1 MLLFVI
7 ITLII
12 ILNIYF
18 IFNLYLVNED
28 SKLTLCKNMNELK
41 LSLYKKNPSL
51 INIPKNN
58 IDPEIFEDLNP
69 CYKNIDLFD
78 NLEIKSKI
86 NFSEILLNSNLC
98 CNLKYSLS
106 YFNKK
111 QLLDFKKCNNNYHI
125 ISNLYG
131 NEFYIYLL
139 HPKYKSLDEDLLKN
153 SEKVLIKPYDIL
165 IIPFGWKYLQEINE
179 KTINY
184 HIDVDNYFTFIHN
197 SILNKILY
205 NI

>member
-1 MLLFVI
+1 MLLFII

-18 IFNLYLVNED
+18 VINLYLINED

-58 IDPEIFEDLNP
+58 IDLEIFEDLNS
-69 CYKNIDLFD
+69 CYKNTDLFN
-78 NLEIKSKI
+78 NLNIKSKI
-86 NFSEILLNSNLC
+86 NFSEILLNSNLS

-106 YFNKK
+106 YYNKK
-111 QLLDFKKCNNNYHI
+111 QLLDFKECKNNNHI
-125 ISNLYG
+125 ISNIDSKD
-131 NEFYIYLL
+131 FYIYLL
-139 HPKYKSLDEDLLKN
+139 HPKYKHLNDEDSLIQ
-153 SEKVLIKPYDIL
+153 SEKILIKPYDIL
-165 IIPFGWKYLQEINE
+165 IIPFGWKYLQEIND

-197 SILNKILY
+197 SILNKI
-205 NI
+205 

>member
-18 IFNLYLVNED
+18 VINLYLINED

-51 INIPKNN
+51 INIPKTN
-58 IDPEIFEDLNP
+58 IDLETFEELNP
-69 CYKNIDLFD
+69 SYKNIELFD
-78 NLEIKSKI
+78 NLNLKSKI
-86 NFSEILLNSNLC
+86 NFSEILLNSNLS

-111 QLLDFKKCNNNYHI
+111 QLLDFKECKNNNHI
-125 ISNLYG
+125 ISNIDSK
-131 NEFYIYLL
+131 EFYVYLL
-139 HPKYKSLDEDLLKN
+139 HPKYKHLNDEDSLKN

-184 HIDVDNYFTFIHN
+184 HIDIDNYFTIIHN
-197 SILNKILY
+197 TILNKI
-205 NI
+205 

>member
-1 MLLFVI
+1 MLLFII

-18 IFNLYLVNED
+18 IFNLYLVNEN

-58 IDPEIFEDLNP
+58 IDSEIFADLNP
-69 CYKNIDLFD
+69 CYKNTDLFN
-78 NLEIKSKI
+78 NLNIKSKI
-86 NFSEILLNSNLC
+86 NFSEILLNTNLC

-106 YFNKK
+106 VFNDKK
-111 QLLDFKKCNNNYHI
+111 ILDFNECKNDYHI
-125 ISNLYG
+125 ISNILGQDY
-131 NEFYIYLL
+131 YIYLL
-139 HPKYKSLDEDLLKN
+139 HPKYKNLKNDELLKN

-165 IIPFGWKYLQEINE
+165 IIPFGWKYLQEINN
-179 KTINY
+179 KTINF

-197 SILNKILY
+197 IIINKI
-205 NI
+205 

>member
-1 MLLFVI
+1 MLFFII
-7 ITLII
+7 ITLFI

-18 IFNLYLVNED
+18 ILNLYIINDD

-58 IDPEIFEDLNP
+58 INLETFKELNP
-69 CYKNIDLFD
+69 CYKNIEEFN
-78 NLEIKSKI
+78 NLNIKSKI

-111 QLLDFKKCNNNYHI
+111 QLLDLKECKNNYHI
-125 ISNLYG
+125 ISNIDSK
-131 NEFYIYLL
+131 EFYVYLL
-139 HPKYKSLDEDLLKN
+139 HPKYKHLNDEDSLKN

-184 HIDVDNYFTFIHN
+184 HIDVDNYFTIIHN
-197 SILNKILY
+197 SILNKI
-205 NI
+205 

>member
-1 MLLFVI
+1 MLLFII

-18 IFNLYLVNED
+18 IFNLYLVNEN

-51 INIPKNN
+51 INIPKDN
-58 IDPEIFEDLNP
+58 IDLNMFKNLNNS
-69 CYKNIDLFD
+69 YKNIEEFN
-78 NLEIKSKI
+78 NLNIKSKI
-86 NFSEILLNSNLC
+86 NFSEILLNTNLC

-106 YFNKK
+106 VFNDKK
-111 QLLDFKKCNNNYHI
+111 ILDFNECKNDYHI
-125 ISNLYG
+125 ISNILGQDY
-131 NEFYIYLL
+131 YIYLL
-139 HPKYKSLDEDLLKN
+139 HPKYKNLKNDELLKN

-165 IIPFGWKYLQEINE
+165 IIPFGWKYLQEINN

-197 SILNKILY
+197 IIINKI
-205 NI
+205 

>member
-1 MLLFVI
+1 MLLFII
-7 ITLII
+7 ITLFI

-18 IFNLYLVNED
+18 IFNLYLINED

-58 IDPEIFEDLNP
+58 IDSEIFDDLNP
-69 CYKNIDLFD
+69 CYKNTDLFN
-78 NLEIKSKI
+78 NLNIKSKI
-86 NFSEILLNSNLC
+86 NFSEILLNSNLS

-111 QLLDFKKCNNNYHI
+111 QILDFKQCKNNYHI
-125 ISNLYG
+125 ISNIDSK
-131 NEFYIYLL
+131 EFYIYLL
-139 HPKYKSLDEDLLKN
+139 HPKYKDLNDEDLLKN

-184 HIDVDNYFTFIHN
+184 HIDVDNYFTIIHN
-197 SILNKILY
+197 SILNKI
-205 NI
+205 

>member
-1 MLLFVI
+1 MLFFII

-18 IFNLYLVNED
+18 IFNLYLISED

-51 INIPKNN
+51 INIPNNN
-58 IDPEIFEDLNP
+58 IDLEIFNDLNP
-69 CYKNIDLFD
+69 CYKNTDLFN
-78 NLEIKSKI
+78 NLNIKSKI
-86 NFSEILLNSNLC
+86 NFSEILLNSNLS

-106 YFNKK
+106 YYNKK
-111 QLLDFKKCNNNYHI
+111 QLLDFKECKNNNHI
-125 ISNLYG
+125 ISNIDSKD
-131 NEFYIYLL
+131 FYIYLL
-139 HPKYKSLDEDLLKN
+139 HPKYKHLNDEDSLIQ
-153 SEKVLIKPYDIL
+153 SEKILIKPYDIL
-165 IIPFGWKYLQEINE
+165 IIPFGWKYLQEIND

-197 SILNKILY
+197 SILNKI
-205 NI
+205 

>member
-18 IFNLYLVNED
+18 FINLYLINED

-51 INIPKNN
+51 INIPKTN
-58 IDPEIFEDLNP
+58 IDLETFEELNP
-69 CYKNIDLFD
+69 SYKNIELFD
-78 NLEIKSKI
+78 NLNIKSKI

-98 CNLKYSLS
+98 YNFKYSLS
-106 YFNKK
+106 YFDKK
-111 QLLDFKKCNNNYHI
+111 DIKDFEQCKNNYHI
-125 ISNLYG
+125 ISNILG
-131 NEFYIYLL
+131 EELYIYLL
-139 HPKYKSLDEDLLKN
+139 HPKYNNLNKDELLNK
-153 SEKVLIKPYDIL
+153 SEKVLLKPYDIL
-165 IIPFGWKYLQEINE
+165 IIPFGWKYLQEINN

-184 HIDVDNYFTFIHN
+184 HISIDNYFTFIHN
-197 SILNKILY
+197 LIINNL
-205 NI
+205 

>member
-1 MLLFVI
+1 MLFFII
-7 ITLII
+7 ITLFI

-18 IFNLYLVNED
+18 ILNLYLINND

-58 IDPEIFEDLNP
+58 IDLNIFDDLNP
-69 CYKNIDLFD
+69 CYKNIELFN
-78 NLEIKSKI
+78 NLNLKSKI

-111 QLLDFKKCNNNYHI
+111 QLLDLKECKNNYHI
-125 ISNLYG
+125 ISNIDSK
-131 NEFYIYLL
+131 EFYIYLL
-139 HPKYKSLDEDLLKN
+139 HPKNKHLNNEEILTN

-184 HIDVDNYFTFIHN
+184 HIDIDNYFTIIHN
-197 SILNKILY
+197 TILNKI
-205 NI
+205 

>member
-1 MLLFVI
+1 MLFFII

-18 IFNLYLVNED
+18 ILNLYLIVED

-58 IDPEIFEDLNP
+58 IDSEIFNNLNP
-69 CYKNIDLFD
+69 CYKNTDLFN
-78 NLEIKSKI
+78 NLNIKSKI
-86 NFSEILLNSNLC
+86 NFSEILLNTSLC

-111 QLLDFKKCNNNYHI
+111 QLLDFERCKNNYHI
-125 ISNLYG
+125 ISNIYG
-131 NEFYIYLL
+131 KDFYIYLL
-139 HPKYKSLDEDLLKN
+139 HPKYKDLTDNKEELLKN

-179 KTINY
+179 KTVNY
-184 HIDVDNYFTFIHN
+184 HIDVDNYFTIIHN
-197 SILNKILY
+197 SILNKI
-205 NI
+205 

>member
-1 MLLFVI
+1 MLFFII

-18 IFNLYLVNED
+18 ILNLYLIDND
-28 SKLTLCKNMNELK
+28 SKLTLCKDMNELK

-58 IDPEIFEDLNP
+58 IDSDIFDDLNP
-69 CYKNIDLFD
+69 CYKNIDLFN
-78 NLEIKSKI
+78 NLNIKSKI

-111 QLLDFKKCNNNYHI
+111 QLLDIKQCKNNYHI
-125 ISNLYG
+125 ISNIDSK
-131 NEFYIYLL
+131 EFYIYLL
-139 HPKYKSLDEDLLKN
+139 HPKYKDLDDEELLNN

-197 SILNKILY
+197 SILNKI
-205 NI
+205 

>member
-18 IFNLYLVNED
+18 IINLYLVNED

-41 LSLYKKNPSL
+41 LYLYKKNPSL

-58 IDPEIFEDLNP
+58 IDSEIFEDLNP
-69 CYKNIDLFD
+69 CYKNTDLFN
-78 NLEIKSKI
+78 NLNIKSKI
-86 NFSEILLNSNLC
+86 NFSEILLNSNLS

-111 QLLDFKKCNNNYHI
+111 QLLDFKECKNNYHI

-131 NEFYIYLL
+131 KEFYIYLL
-139 HPKYKSLDEDLLKN
+139 HPKYKHLNNEDSLKN

-197 SILNKILY
+197 SILNKI
-205 NI
+205 

>member
-12 ILNIYF
+12 ILNLYF
-18 IFNLYLVNED
+18 IFNLYLISED

-58 IDPEIFEDLNP
+58 IDLKIFEDLNP

-78 NLEIKSKI
+78 NLDIKSKI

-111 QLLDFKKCNNNYHI
+111 QLLDIKSCNNNYHI
-125 ISNLYG
+125 ISNIDSK
-131 NEFYIYLL
+131 EFYIYLL
-139 HPKYKSLDEDLLKN
+139 HPKYKDLNDEDILKS

-197 SILNKILY
+197 SILNKI
-205 NI
+205 